1 MYRMRSPSNSLDKN
15 IIKELKF
22 LLNPRNTRKISP
34 KRKFPSIK
42 ISEIYNSL
50 YKDNFPLILYQT
62 RNKFL
67 DKIIKEG
74 DEIISKANLN
84 NQNLRS
90 EILESKENIRQ
101 KYENDFLFLSIEYN
115 KFLKNKKNY
124 NYFSHFRKHCGKT
137 DKYGYHFCDINKK
150 SKFIEIKKNGEISYV
165 ICEGCKICYSTDFI
179 LMFCNYCNRKYFSN
193 KLKSNEDENILP
205 ATWNKYHCNSLI
217 NEIMKCIKC
226 KSILYLNL
234 RTGYLICS
242 NKKCK
247 FISKPEDIVW
257 TCIICGIEFSSSAK
271 IYNPLDFQIL
281 NNSIKFALI
290 RQIKAAPKKLPCNC
304 TKDLSKLIFYHKEEC
319 GGELLKGTLM
329 DKNIIVCNECHA
341 VNFEERFSW
350 ICPICGV
357 KFHLRSVIGTKPFV
371 KKKYVINRNFN
382 RTLGINESK
391 YLSKNLK
398 NLELNNEIKNIIIK
412 DSLSPRIGGN
422 ITMNNINT
430 KKIYFNNNLSLINNL
445 DSDRSKENKIYD
457 YNKKE
462 KIANI
467 KEYKSDNSNSS
478 KKKKYRTLLDILRKR
493 QNSESGNQKKEEKE
507 NEFNKTM
514 LPSKTKNLKILQ
526 IPKKKD
532 NNIKKDTNMIKP
544 SNLRNKYIKIK
555 PYKEYNTS
563 NEIKNSEENKET
575 IKGILDTTDNST
587 FKTLSMNE
595 PNKNIHVY
603 NSIHNETNNKRS
615 INDYNNRKSK
625 RLMNN
630 IELKNNN
637 LFNLYKHKNNK
648 FKLLKFDKNDTEQI
662 CLDDEINLRNT
673 SNNISLNKDNKS
685 IPFFSYINN
694 NSINRNNKI
703 NNYSKETSANKKI
716 IKEDNNNML
725 YSDKTPFYN
734 SSIEKKEKDTD
745 TLKQNKEFKTP
756 SSSIDKSPDS
766 PKGEK
771 IYSFS
776 SSSEEEKQE
785 KKDIIP
791 DIIINSSM
799 KKNRRESLILHGSIM
814 RQSILISQEKLT
826 NLSNNTKIP
835 LINESDYNFIKPI
848 GDGTYGSVY
857 LVEHNETL
865 EKYALKKIVCRD
877 YFELLKQKN
886 EIELVF
892 SVKHEHILNLYGIQ
906 FKYLDETTSS
916 INVLMEL
923 ANSDWNKEI
932 KKRFLAKKY
941 YKENEIINILRQIIK
956 GFLYL
961 QDKNIVHRDI
971 KPQNILLFP
980 NNIYKIADFGEAK
993 FIKNIKEQSTLK
1005 GSELF
1010 MSPLLYKG
1018 YKYNKNNVF
1027 HNPFKSDV
1035 FSLGYCLLYA
1045 MSLNI
1050 NLLDELRE
1058 LTTMRSIINCINKFL
1073 ITNNY
1078 SKKLINLV
1086 YKMIEPN
1093 EDLRYDF
1100 EDLANEL
1107 NKI

>member
-1 MYRMRSPSNSLDKN
+1 MNRMRSPSNSLDKN
-15 IIKELKF
+15 IIKEIKF
-22 LLNPRNTRKISP
+22 LLTPKYTKKISP
-34 KRKFPSIK
+34 KNKFPSIK

-50 YKDNFPLILYQT
+50 YKDNFPLILCHSRY
-62 RNKFL
+62 KFL

-74 DEIISKANLN
+74 DEIILKANLN
-84 NQNLRS
+84 NQNMKS
-90 EILESKENIRQ
+90 QILEAKENIRH
-101 KYENDFLFLSIEYN
+101 KYENDFQFLSLEYN

-124 NYFSHFRKHCGKT
+124 SYFTHFRKHCGKT
-137 DKYGYHFCDINKK
+137 EKYGYHFCDTNKIG
-150 SKFIEIKKNGEISYV
+150 KFIEIKKNGETSYV
-165 ICEGCKICYSTDFI
+165 ICEGCKFCYSTDFI
-179 LMFCNYCNRKYFSN
+179 LMFCNFCNRKYFSN
-193 KLKSNEDENILP
+193 KLKQNQDENLLP

-226 KSILYLNL
+226 KNILYLNL
-234 RTGYLICS
+234 KTGYLICS
-242 NKKCK
+242 NKRCN
-247 FISKPEDIVW
+247 FNSKPEDILW
-257 TCIICGIEFSSSAK
+257 TCIICGVEFSSFAK
-271 IYNPLDFQIL
+271 IYNPLDFLIL
-281 NNSIKFALI
+281 NKSIKFALI
-290 RQIKAAPKKLPCNC
+290 KQIKAAPKKLPCNC
-304 TKDLSKLIFYHKEEC
+304 TRDLSNLIFYHKEEC
-319 GGELLKGTLM
+319 NGQLLKGTLM

-357 KFHLRSVIGTKPFV
+357 KFHLHSVIGTKPFA
-371 KKKYVINRNFN
+371 KKKYVINKSFN
-382 RTLGINESK
+382 RSLRINESK
-391 YLSKNLK
+391 YYLNQKLK
-398 NLELNNEIKNIIIK
+398 NLELYNENKNIINK
-412 DSLSPRIGGN
+412 DCLSPRNDGN
-422 ITMNNINT
+422 ITMNNIST
-430 KKIYFNNNLSLINNL
+430 KKIYFKNNISPINNNQ
-445 DSDRSKENKIYD
+445 DTDRFTKNQIYD
-457 YNKKE
+457 YNKKT
-462 KIANI
+462 KITNL
-467 KEYKSDNSNSS
+467 KDYKSDNSNSP
-478 KKKKYRTLLDILRKR
+478 KKKKYRTLLDILKKR
-493 QNSESGNQKKEEKE
+493 QNSVSVNKKKEEE
-507 NEFNKTM
+507 EFNKTM
-514 LPSKTKNLKILQ
+514 LPQKNKALKIFP
-526 IPKKKD
+526 ISKRKD
-532 NNIKKDTNMIKP
+532 NNLSKNTNIMKQGNIRTKFFNIKP
-544 SNLRNKYIKIK
+544 NE
-555 PYKEYNTS
+555 EYN
-563 NEIKNSEENKET
+563 NLIEIKNSEENRET

-595 PNKNIHVY
+595 QNKNIYMY
-603 NSIHNETNNKRS
+603 NSIHNENNNKNG
-615 INDYNNRKSK
+615 INDYKNRKSK
-625 RLMNN
+625 RIANN

-648 FKLLKFDKNDTEQI
+648 LKLLKFNNNDSEQI
-662 CLDDEINLRNT
+662 CLDSDKKLK
-673 SNNISLNKDNKS
+673 NITNITLNKDSKS
-685 IPFFSYINN
+685 IPFISYLNN
-694 NSINRNNKI
+694 NSIDKDNKNKNNF
-703 NNYSKETSANKKI
+703 KETSNTKEKKI
-716 IKEDNNNML
+716 IDNNNLL
-725 YSDKTPFYN
+725 YSDKTQFYN
-734 SSIEKKEKDTD
+734 SSIEKKDSD
-745 TLKQNKEFKTP
+745 TLKKNIEIKEIKEFNSP
-756 SSSIDKSPDS
+756 SSSLDKF
-766 PKGEK
+766 PKEGT

-776 SSSEEEKQE
+776 SSEEENQE

-799 KKNRRESLILHGSIM
+799 KKNKRESLILHGSIM
-814 RQSILISQEKLT
+814 RQSILISEEKLT
-826 NLSNNTKIP
+826 DLSNKTKIP
-835 LINESDYNFIKPI
+835 LIKESDYNFLKSI

-865 EKYALKKIVCRD
+865 EKYALKKIICRD

-886 EIELVF
+886 EIELIF

-941 YKENEIINILRQIIK
+941 YKESEIINILKQIIK
-956 GFLYL
+956 GFLFL
-961 QDKNIVHRDI
+961 QDKNIAHRDI

-1018 YKYNKNNVF
+1018 YKYNKNNVL

-1045 MSLNI
+1045 MCLNI

-1058 LTTMRSIINCINKFL
+1058 LTTMKAINNCINKFL
-1073 ITNNY
+1073 ISNNY

-1093 EDLRYDF
+1093 EDLRFDF

-1107 NKI
+1107 KKYK

>member
-1 MYRMRSPSNSLDKN
+1 
-15 IIKELKF
+15 
-22 LLNPRNTRKISP
+22 
-34 KRKFPSIK
+34 
-42 ISEIYNSL
+42 
-50 YKDNFPLILYQT
+50 
-62 RNKFL
+62 
-67 DKIIKEG
+67 
-74 DEIISKANLN
+74 
-84 NQNLRS
+84 
-90 EILESKENIRQ
+90 
-101 KYENDFLFLSIEYN
+101 
-115 KFLKNKKNY
+115 
-124 NYFSHFRKHCGKT
+124 
-137 DKYGYHFCDINKK
+137 
-150 SKFIEIKKNGEISYV
+150 
-165 ICEGCKICYSTDFI
+165 
-179 LMFCNYCNRKYFSN
+179 
-193 KLKSNEDENILP
+193 
-205 ATWNKYHCNSLI
+205 
-217 NEIMKCIKC
+217 
-226 KSILYLNL
+226 
-234 RTGYLICS
+234 
-242 NKKCK
+242 
-247 FISKPEDIVW
+247 
-257 TCIICGIEFSSSAK
+257 
-271 IYNPLDFQIL
+271 
-281 NNSIKFALI
+281 
-290 RQIKAAPKKLPCNC
+290 
-304 TKDLSKLIFYHKEEC
+304 
-319 GGELLKGTLM
+319 
-329 DKNIIVCNECHA
+329 
-341 VNFEERFSW
+341 
-350 ICPICGV
+350 
-357 KFHLRSVIGTKPFV
+357 
-371 KKKYVINRNFN
+371 
-382 RTLGINESK
+382 
-391 YLSKNLK
+391 
-398 NLELNNEIKNIIIK
+398 
-412 DSLSPRIGGN
+412 
-422 ITMNNINT
+422 
-430 KKIYFNNNLSLINNL
+430 
-445 DSDRSKENKIYD
+445 
-457 YNKKE
+457 
-462 KIANI
+462 
-467 KEYKSDNSNSS
+467 
-478 KKKKYRTLLDILRKR
+478 
-493 QNSESGNQKKEEKE
+493 
-507 NEFNKTM
+507 
-514 LPSKTKNLKILQ
+514 
-526 IPKKKD
+526 
-532 NNIKKDTNMIKP
+532 
-544 SNLRNKYIKIK
+544 
-555 PYKEYNTS
+555 
-563 NEIKNSEENKET
+563 
-575 IKGILDTTDNST
+575 
-587 FKTLSMNE
+587 
-595 PNKNIHVY
+595 
-603 NSIHNETNNKRS
+603 
-615 INDYNNRKSK
+615 
-625 RLMNN
+625 
-630 IELKNNN
+630 
-637 LFNLYKHKNNK
+637 
-648 FKLLKFDKNDTEQI
+648 
-662 CLDDEINLRNT
+662 
-673 SNNISLNKDNKS
+673 
-685 IPFFSYINN
+685 
-694 NSINRNNKI
+694 
-703 NNYSKETSANKKI
+703 
-716 IKEDNNNML
+716 ML

-766 PKGEK
+766 PKGDK

>member
-1 MYRMRSPSNSLDKN
+1 MNRMRSPSNSLDKN

-22 LLNPRNTRKISP
+22 LLEPKYTKKRFP
-34 KRKFPSIK
+34 KRKFTSIS

-50 YKDNFPLILYQT
+50 YKDNFPLILCHT

-67 DKIIKEG
+67 DKIMKEG
-74 DEIISKANLN
+74 EEIILKANLN
-84 NQNLRS
+84 NQEMKS
-90 EILESKENIRQ
+90 QILEARENIRQ
-101 KYENDFLFLSIEYN
+101 KYENDFLFLSLEYN

-137 DKYGYHFCDINKK
+137 EKYGYHYCDTNKK
-150 SKFIEIKKNGEISYV
+150 SKFIEIKKNGEVSYV
-165 ICEGCKICYSTDFI
+165 ICEGCKYCYSTDFI
-179 LMFCNYCNRKYFSN
+179 LMFCNYCNHKYFSN
-193 KLKSNEDENILP
+193 KLKQNQDENLLP

-226 KSILYLNL
+226 KNILYLNL
-234 RTGYLICS
+234 KTGYLMCS
-242 NKKCK
+242 NKKCN
-247 FISKPEDIVW
+247 FNSKPEDILW
-257 TCIICGIEFSSSAK
+257 TCIICGTEFSSFAK

-304 TKDLSKLIFYHKEEC
+304 TKDLSNLIFYHKEEC
-319 GGELLKGTLM
+319 NGQLLKGTLM

-350 ICPICGV
+350 MCPICGV
-357 KFHLRSVIGTKPFV
+357 KFHLHSVIGTKPFA
-371 KKKYVINRNFN
+371 KKKYVINKSFN
-382 RTLGINESK
+382 KSLGINEGK
-391 YLSKNLK
+391 YYLIKNLK
-398 NLELNNEIKNIIIK
+398 NLELYNDNKNIINK
-412 DSLSPRIGGN
+412 DCLSPRLDGN
-422 ITMNNINT
+422 ITMNNIKT
-430 KKIYFNNNLSLINNL
+430 KKIYYKNDLSPMNNNIET
-445 DSDRSKENKIYD
+445 DRSTNNKIYD
-457 YNKKE
+457 YNNKTKF
-462 KIANI
+462 INI
-467 KEYKSDNSNSS
+467 KEYKTNNPNSS
-478 KKKKYRTLLDILRKR
+478 KKKKYRTLLDILKKR
-493 QNSESGNQKKEEKE
+493 QNSESGNQKEDEK
-507 NEFNKTM
+507 EFNKTM
-514 LPSKTKNLKILQ
+514 LPKKNNVLKIFP

-532 NNIKKDTNMIKP
+532 INQTKNNNIIIKQ
-544 SNLRNKYIKIK
+544 NKIRNKFINMK
-555 PYKEYNTS
+555 PKKEYNTL

-595 PNKNIHVY
+595 PNKNIY
-603 NSIHNETNNKRS
+603 AFNSIHNEHNNKNG
-615 INDYNNRKSK
+615 INDYKNWKSK
-625 RLMNN
+625 RIANN

-648 FKLLKFDKNDTEQI
+648 LKILKFKKNDNEQI
-662 CLDDEINLRNT
+662 CLDDDIQLRNT
-673 SNNISLNKDNKS
+673 TNINLNKDNKS
-685 IPFFSYINN
+685 IPFFSYLNN
-694 NSINRNNKI
+694 NSIKKNNNQIKNNSKNISNNKEKTNI
-703 NNYSKETSANKKI
+703 
-716 IKEDNNNML
+716 DNNNNLL
-725 YSDKTPFYN
+725 YSDKTQYIN
-734 SSIEKKEKDTD
+734 SSIEKKDTQ
-745 TLKQNKEFKTP
+745 TIKQNKENKEFHTP
-756 SSSIDKSPDS
+756 SSSIDKSP
-766 PKGEK
+766 KEEK

-776 SSSEEEKQE
+776 SSDEEENQE

-826 NLSNNTKIP
+826 DLSNKTKIP
-835 LINESDYNFIKPI
+835 LIKESDYNFLKPI

-865 EKYALKKIVCRD
+865 EKYALKKIICRD

-886 EIELVF
+886 EIELIF

-941 YKENEIINILRQIIK
+941 YKEKEIINILKQIIK
-956 GFLYL
+956 GFLFL

-993 FIKNIKEQSTLK
+993 FIKTIKEQSTLK

-1018 YKYNKNNVF
+1018 YKYNQNNVL

-1045 MSLNI
+1045 MSLNL

-1058 LTTMRSIINCINKFL
+1058 LTTMKSITNCINKFL
-1073 ITNNY
+1073 ISNNY
-1078 SKKLINLV
+1078 SKKLIDLV

-1093 EDLRYDF
+1093 EDLRFDF

-1107 NKI
+1107 DKI